1 MRSLAGSHLLDRE
14 IRPTSWANNQS
25 FYDDSGVFM
34 DMPDIEAYE
43 IREWETEPG
52 DVIAFNFKTIH
63 AANANLEKKLSR
75 TLSFRLLGDD
85 VVYNERPGRTSPSFP
100 GISQKNGERLR
111 EDWFPTLCR

>member
-1 MRSLAGSHLLDRE
+1 
-14 IRPTSWANNQS
+14 
-25 FYDDSGVFM
+25 M

-43 IREWETEPG
+43 IKEWETEPG

-63 AANANLEKKLSR
+63 AANANLEKKMSR

-100 GISQKNGERLR
+100 GYKSTKWRALSERTGFLLSADNNINGYCKLDNR
-111 EDWFPTLCR
+111 DSCVFILCWMNSWLS